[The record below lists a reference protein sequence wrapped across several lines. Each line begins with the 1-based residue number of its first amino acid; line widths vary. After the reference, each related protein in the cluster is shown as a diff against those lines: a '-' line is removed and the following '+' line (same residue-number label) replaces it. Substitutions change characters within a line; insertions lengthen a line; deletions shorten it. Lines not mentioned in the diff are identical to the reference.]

1 MKTLHFTIL
10 VVSLLIIVS
19 SCKKEASL
27 SGSFTDPRDGTVYK
41 TIKIGNQT
49 WFAENLAYLPAVYR
63 SPEGSSTEARYYVYG
78 YQGNDV
84 NEAKAS
90 ANYGTYGALYNFEAA
105 KVACPT
111 GWHTPSDED
120 WFEMEAYLGMPE
132 EDLDQTGNRG
142 IDEAIGS
149 KLKSSSGWDWD
160 DFHDA
165 DGNGNN
171 QSGFNALPGGIRAYE
186 GTFNVEGEWGEF
198 WTTTPENPGTHYW
211 NRYLVN
217 DVWEVG
223 RWGFYV
229 SYGLSIRCVKD

>member
-1 MKTLHFTIL
+1 MKTLLYNLLLASL
-10 VVSLLIIVS
+10 VMIVS

-27 SGSFTDPRDGTVYK
+27 TGSFTDSRDGTVYK

-49 WFAENLAYLPAVYR
+49 WMAENLAYLPAVYR

-90 ANYGTYGALYNFEAA
+90 ANYGKYGALYNFEAA

-142 IDEAIGS
+142 IDEAIGK

-165 DGNGNN
+165 DGNGTNE
-171 QSGFNALPGGIRAYE
+171 SGFNALPGGIRAYE

-198 WTTTPENPGTHYW
+198 WSTSPEDATHYW